1 VGAGAEVHITFSG
14 GRGRLAAPV
23 VWRRPGSLADE
34 AGALP
39 PGCALDVAAELA
51 RIIFII
57 IPIIMKLLLCA
68 FAASA
73 AHAAVHKLSVRKTP
87 ITLAG
92 VAEGA
97 LHTRGVLGALARE
110 HAGYGGNGVVPISTL
125 EDAQYYG
132 PIGWGTPPQVRAE
145 AGRLRALPAAR

>member
-1 VGAGAEVHITFSG
+1 M
-14 GRGRLAAPV
+14 LASKQRRRCAAVRV
-23 VWRRPGSLADE
+23 VSLSDSE
-34 AGALP
+34 ARIFF
-39 PGCALDVAAELA
+39 AAELA
-51 RIIFII
+51 RIIFILF
-57 IPIIMKLLLCA
+57 PNIMKLLLCA

>member
-1 VGAGAEVHITFSG
+1 LI
-14 GRGRLAAPV
+14 
-23 VWRRPGSLADE
+23 
-34 AGALP
+34 
-39 PGCALDVAAELA
+39 
-51 RIIFII
+51 
-57 IPIIMKLLLCA
+57 IIMKLLLCA

>member
-1 VGAGAEVHITFSG
+1 LTEPARHELVPVACVGVETAPALRRRVVSAVS
-14 GRGRLAAPV
+14 RGYLF
-23 VWRRPGSLADE
+23 
-34 AGALP
+34 
-39 PGCALDVAAELA
+39 AAELA
-51 RIIFII
+51 RIIFI

-73 AHAAVHKLSVRKTP
+73 AHAAVHKMSVRKTP

-145 AGRLRALPAAR
+145 AGRLCALPAAR

>member
-1 VGAGAEVHITFSG
+1 LTVPARHELVPSLAASKQRRRCGAESCRSYLF
-14 GRGRLAAPV
+14 
-23 VWRRPGSLADE
+23 
-34 AGALP
+34 
-39 PGCALDVAAELA
+39 AAELA
-51 RIIFII
+51 RIIFI

-97 LHTRGVLGALARE
+97 LHTRGILGALARE